1 MKALFLLL
9 SNCILLV
16 LYTYTG
22 LSKLAEQTQF
32 RYTLQKVLSSYEGAA
47 TLAWMIPVTELVVVL
62 LLFFPVTRRIG
73 LLLSFLLLLLFTLY
87 LLYMIVYLPELPC
100 SCGGVVSQLGWRG
113 HVVFNCFLIG
123 INSFALYYT
132 KYMKRTAVH

>member
-73 LLLSFLLLLLFTLY
+73 LLLSLLLLLFTLY

>member
-1 MKALFLLL
+1 MNALFQLL
-9 SNCILLV
+9 STCILIV
-16 LYTYTG
+16 VYAYTG
-22 LSKLAEQTQF
+22 LSKLEEQAQF

-62 LLFFPVTRRIG
+62 LLFFPATKRIG
-73 LLLSFLLLLLFTLY
+73 LAFSLLLLLVFTGY
-87 LLYMIVYLPELPC
+87 LLYMLLYLPELPC